1 MHGARELKC
10 IWLAYRESSLLAVWL
25 AVYVQDPLP
34 GLEELGEPQHGLLLH
49 RHVAREH
56 VPVADQRWL
65 VHSYQQHLPGQG
77 VREGIWLTAAC
88 QGTLLARIKVT
99 KVTPDASICSGPQGQ
114 KKRGLSPS
122 EHTDLW
128 LGLVTVGV
136 YNVINFGLCFL
147 NR

>member
-1 MHGARELKC
+1 MEPENYDASGMHIGSQHYWMSD
-10 IWLAYRESSLLAVWL
+10 WLSMSRILSLASRSW
-25 AVYVQDPLP
+25 AN
-34 GLEELGEPQHGLLLH
+34 LLH
-49 RHVAREH
+49 RHAAREH

-65 VHSYQQHLPGQG
+65 VHSCQQHLAGQG